1 MLFIS
6 LLYAM
11 LYYSIL
17 FIGYYMRTTLN
28 IDDNLFT
35 ILMNLTRAKTK
46 TEAVRSALVDY
57 IKLKKKENLLDSR
70 GQLSIEDVSEKLRLL
85 EMNK

>member
-1 MLFIS
+1 
-6 LLYAM
+6 M

-70 GQLSIEDVSEKLRLL
+70 GQLSIENVSEKLRLL

>member
-1 MLFIS
+1 
-6 LLYAM
+6 M

-46 TEAVRSALVDY
+46 TEAVRTALVDY

-70 GQLSIEDVSEKLRLL
+70 GQLSIEDV
-85 EMNK
+85 

>member
-1 MLFIS
+1 
-6 LLYAM
+6 M
-11 LYYSIL
+11 LYYNIL

-28 IDDNLFT
+28 IDDNLFA

>member
-1 MLFIS
+1 
-6 LLYAM
+6 M
-11 LYYSIL
+11 LYYSIP
-17 FIGYYMRTTLN
+17 FIEYYMRTTLN

-57 IKLKKKENLLDSR
+57 IKLKKKEKLLDSR
-70 GQLSIEDVSEKLRLL
+70 GQLSIENVSEKLRLL

>member
-1 MLFIS
+1 
-6 LLYAM
+6 
-11 LYYSIL
+11 
-17 FIGYYMRTTLN
+17 MRTTLN

-35 ILMNLTRAKTK
+35 ILMNLTQAKTK
-46 TEAVRSALVDY
+46 TEAVRSALVYY

>member
-1 MLFIS
+1 
-6 LLYAM
+6 
-11 LYYSIL
+11 
-17 FIGYYMRTTLN
+17 
-28 IDDNLFT
+28 
-35 ILMNLTRAKTK
+35 MNLTRAKTK

>member
-1 MLFIS
+1 
-6 LLYAM
+6 M

-57 IKLKKKENLLDSR
+57 IKLKKKEHLLDSR

>member
-1 MLFIS
+1 
-6 LLYAM
+6 
-11 LYYSIL
+11 
-17 FIGYYMRTTLN
+17 MRTTLN

-70 GQLSIEDVSEKLRLL
+70 GQLSIENVSEKLRLL

>member
-1 MLFIS
+1 
-6 LLYAM
+6 M

-28 IDDNLFT
+28 IEDNLFT

>member
-1 MLFIS
+1 
-6 LLYAM
+6 M

-70 GQLSIEDVSEKLRLL
+70 GQLSIEDVSEKLRSL

>member
-1 MLFIS
+1 
-6 LLYAM
+6 M

-46 TEAVRSALVDY
+46 TEAVRFALVDY
-57 IKLKKKENLLDSR
+57 IKLKKKEYLLDSR

>member
-1 MLFIS
+1 
-6 LLYAM
+6 M
-11 LYYSIL
+11 LYYSIP
-17 FIGYYMRTTLN
+17 FIEYYMRTTLN

-57 IKLKKKENLLDSR
+57 IKLKKKEKLLDSR

>member
-1 MLFIS
+1 
-6 LLYAM
+6 M

-57 IKLKKKENLLDSR
+57 IKLKKKDYLLDSR

>member
-1 MLFIS
+1 
-6 LLYAM
+6 M

-46 TEAVRSALVDY
+46 TEAVRFALYDY

>member
-1 MLFIS
+1 
-6 LLYAM
+6 M

-57 IKLKKKENLLDSR
+57 IKLKKKEKLLDSR

>member
-1 MLFIS
+1 
-6 LLYAM
+6 M

-57 IKLKKKENLLDSR
+57 IKLKNKENLLDSR

>member
-1 MLFIS
+1 
-6 LLYAM
+6 M

-46 TEAVRSALVDY
+46 TEAVRFALVDY

-70 GQLSIEDVSEKLRLL
+70 GQLSIKDVSEKLRLL

>member
-1 MLFIS
+1 
-6 LLYAM
+6 M
-11 LYYSIL
+11 LYYSLL

>member
-1 MLFIS
+1 MGTP
-6 LLYAM
+6 
-11 LYYSIL
+11 SIL

-70 GQLSIEDVSEKLRLL
+70 GQLSIENVSEKLRLL

>member
-1 MLFIS
+1 
-6 LLYAM
+6 M

-17 FIGYYMRTTLN
+17 FIEYYMRTTLN

-57 IKLKKKENLLDSR
+57 IKLKKKEKLLDSR

>member
-1 MLFIS
+1 
-6 LLYAM
+6 
-11 LYYSIL
+11 
-17 FIGYYMRTTLN
+17 MRTTLN

-57 IKLKKKENLLDSR
+57 IKLKKKEYLLDSR

>member
-1 MLFIS
+1 
-6 LLYAM
+6 
-11 LYYSIL
+11 
-17 FIGYYMRTTLN
+17 MRTTLN

>member
-1 MLFIS
+1 
-6 LLYAM
+6 M

-35 ILMNLTRAKTK
+35 ILMNITRAKTK
-46 TEAVRSALVDY
+46 TEAVRSELVDY

>member
-1 MLFIS
+1 
-6 LLYAM
+6 
-11 LYYSIL
+11 
-17 FIGYYMRTTLN
+17 MRTTLN

-35 ILMNLTRAKTK
+35 ILMNLTKAKTK
-46 TEAVRSALVDY
+46 TEAVRSALVYY

>member
-1 MLFIS
+1 
-6 LLYAM
+6 M

-17 FIGYYMRTTLN
+17 FIEYYMRTTLN

>member
-1 MLFIS
+1 
-6 LLYAM
+6 M

-17 FIGYYMRTTLN
+17 FIGYYMRTTVN

-35 ILMNLTRAKTK
+35 ILMNLTQAKTK

>member
-1 MLFIS
+1 
-6 LLYAM
+6 M

-35 ILMNLTRAKTK
+35 ILMNLTQAKTK

>member
-1 MLFIS
+1 
-6 LLYAM
+6 M

-17 FIGYYMRTTLN
+17 FIEYYMRTTLN

-57 IKLKKKENLLDSR
+57 IKLKNKENLLDSR

>member
-1 MLFIS
+1 
-6 LLYAM
+6 M

>member
-1 MLFIS
+1 
-6 LLYAM
+6 M

-57 IKLKKKENLLDSR
+57 IKLKKKEYLLDSR

>member
-1 MLFIS
+1 
-6 LLYAM
+6 M
-11 LYYSIL
+11 LYYNIL

>member
-1 MLFIS
+1 
-6 LLYAM
+6 M

-28 IDDNLFT
+28 IDDNLFA